1 MRHRPV
7 RQRWALALLRAT
19 RGADLTR
26 LKAFI
31 DDGGRAAAPPACSA
45 AALPSKEIDISVT
58 IGALMRTIATT
69 YVGAGE
75 RLVQACGGA
84 RISAKRVACLTRACG
99 VPPGTTTLF
108 TRWSTTTCR
117 ARCSVRLPRT

>member
-58 IGALMRTIATT
+58 IGALMVIGAPLRQRMLAPVKGWFKRA
-69 YVGAGE
+69 VGRA
-75 RLVQACGGA
+75 
-84 RISAKRVACLTRACG
+84 SA
-99 VPPGTTTLF
+99 P
-108 TRWSTTTCR
+108 
-117 ARCSVRLPRT
+117 SVWPAP